1 MKKQNRLLKNSFSAA
16 SIAALLSVC
25 NAKLSNAAGDAALPQ
40 LAINTY
46 ASQIFWLAVSF
57 TVMYVVFSKK
67 VLPNISEILERRR
80 DTIAS
85 DLETAETLREE
96 AESVQAEYEAAIAK
110 AQSDGAELLQELN
123 AKISADMNAEHDRFK
138 ETSNAQVQQAEDKA
152 VKASEAMM
160 AELGN
165 EIPALTATIVNKL
178 TGLEPTEKEAQ
189 SAVSSQAEEK
199 AKAA

>member
-123 AKISADMNAEHDRFK
+123 AKISADMNA
-138 ETSNAQVQQAEDKA
+138 
-152 VKASEAMM
+152 
-160 AELGN
+160 
-165 EIPALTATIVNKL
+165 
-178 TGLEPTEKEAQ
+178 
-189 SAVSSQAEEK
+189 
-199 AKAA
+199 